1 MMSTDIITPSLIQS
15 IKDRLNHPLPGKA
28 AQEKML
34 TRPKIPVNILGFE
47 RKGIPAG
54 VLLLLFPDN
63 DNFHFFLTLRTE
75 TVDHHKGQ
83 ISFPG
88 GVQEN
93 NETLEHTALRE
104 TMEEI
109 GIKPES
115 ISMIGELTP
124 LFIPVTGF
132 EIFPFIGWSG
142 NKPVTKTQDKEVEKI
157 IVASISDLIDEQNHK
172 IKKTKIRNIPVSMP
186 YYDLNGETVWGATS
200 MLLSEFK
207 TVIQEVL

>member
-1 MMSTDIITPSLIQS
+1 MSTDIITPGLIPS
-15 IKDRLNHPLPGKA
+15 IKERLNHPLPGKA

-34 TRPKIPVNILGFE
+34 TRPKKSVNIPRFE
-47 RKGIPAG
+47 QKEIPAG

-63 DNFHFFLTLRTE
+63 DNIHFFLTLRTE

-88 GVQEN
+88 GVQEH

-115 ISMIGELTP
+115 ISMIGKLTP

-132 EIFPFIGWSG
+132 EIFPFIGWSD
-142 NKPVTKTQDKEVEKI
+142 NKPVTKAQDKEVKKI

-200 MLLSEFK
+200 MILSEFK
-207 TVIQEVL
+207 TIIQEIL

>member
-1 MMSTDIITPSLIQS
+1 MMSTDIITPGLIPL
-15 IKDRLNHPLPGKA
+15 IKERLNYTLPGKA

-34 TRPKIPVNILGFE
+34 TRPKIPVNIPRFE
-47 RKGIPAG
+47 RKCIPAG

-63 DNFHFFLTLRTE
+63 DNIHFFLTLRTE

-88 GVQEN
+88 GVQEH

-115 ISMIGELTP
+115 ISMIGKLTP

-132 EIFPFIGWSG
+132 EIFPFIGWSD
-142 NKPVTKTQDKEVEKI
+142 NKPVTKAQDKEVKKI

-200 MLLSEFK
+200 MILSEFK
-207 TVIQEVL
+207 TIIQEIL

>member
-1 MMSTDIITPSLIQS
+1 MSTDIITPDLIPL
-15 IKDRLNHPLPGKA
+15 IKERLNYPLPGKA

-34 TRPKIPVNILGFE
+34 TRPKRPVNIPRFE
-47 RKGIPAG
+47 QKEIPAG
-54 VLLLLFPDN
+54 VLLLLFPGN
-63 DNFHFFLTLRTE
+63 DNIHFFLTLRTE

-88 GVQEN
+88 GVQEH

-115 ISMIGELTP
+115 ISMIGKLTP

-132 EIFPFIGWSG
+132 EIFPFIGWSD
-142 NKPVTKTQDKEVEKI
+142 NKPVTKAQDKEVKKI

-200 MLLSEFK
+200 MILSEFK
-207 TVIQEVL
+207 TIIQEIL

>member
-1 MMSTDIITPSLIQS
+1 MMSTDIITPSLIPS
-15 IKDRLNHPLPGKA
+15 IKERLNHPLPGKA
-28 AQEKML
+28 SQEKML
-34 TRPKIPVNILGFE
+34 TRPKIPVNIPRFE

-63 DNFHFFLTLRTE
+63 DNIHFFLTLRTE

-88 GVQEN
+88 GVQEH

-115 ISMIGELTP
+115 ISIIGKLTP

-142 NKPVTKTQDKEVEKI
+142 NKPVTKIQDKEVEKI

-200 MLLSEFK
+200 MILSEFK
-207 TVIQEVL
+207 TIIQEIL

>member
-1 MMSTDIITPSLIQS
+1 MSTDIITPGLIPL
-15 IKDRLNHPLPGKA
+15 IKERLNYPLPGKA

-34 TRPKIPVNILGFE
+34 THPKIPVNISRFE
-47 RKGIPAG
+47 QKGIPAG

-63 DNFHFFLTLRTE
+63 DNIHFFLTLRTE

-88 GVQEN
+88 GVQEH

-115 ISMIGELTP
+115 ISMIGKLTP

-142 NKPVTKTQDKEVEKI
+142 SKPVTKTQDKEVEKI

-186 YYDLNGETVWGATS
+186 YYNLNGETVWGATS
-200 MLLSEFK
+200 MILSEFK
-207 TVIQEVL
+207 TIIQEIL

>member
-1 MMSTDIITPSLIQS
+1 MSTDIITPSLIPL
-15 IKDRLNHPLPGKA
+15 IKERLNHPLPGKA

-34 TRPKIPVNILGFE
+34 TLPKIPVNIPRFE

-63 DNFHFFLTLRTE
+63 DNIHFFLTLRTE

-88 GVQEN
+88 GVQEH

-115 ISMIGELTP
+115 ISMIGKLTP

-132 EIFPFIGWSG
+132 EIFPFIGWSD
-142 NKPVTKTQDKEVEKI
+142 NKPVTKAQDKEVEKI
-157 IVASISDLIDEQNHK
+157 IVVSISDLIDEQKHK

-200 MLLSEFK
+200 MILSEFK
-207 TVIQEVL
+207 TIIQEIL

>member
-1 MMSTDIITPSLIQS
+1 MMSTDIITPGLIPS
-15 IKDRLNHPLPGKA
+15 IKERLNHPLPGKA
-28 AQEKML
+28 SQEKML
-34 TRPKIPVNILGFE
+34 TRPKIPVNIPRFE

-63 DNFHFFLTLRTE
+63 DNIHFFLTLRTE

-88 GVQEN
+88 GVQEH

-115 ISMIGELTP
+115 ISMIGKLTP

-132 EIFPFIGWSG
+132 EIFPFIGWSD

-200 MLLSEFK
+200 MILSEFK
-207 TVIQEVL
+207 TIIQEIL